1 MSLGEPAIPAQFSMA
16 VLNSLGE
23 PLTVFEVSKPSH
35 LEVGQVLVRLIK
47 SGACASQ
54 LHEIDG
60 RKGPDRY
67 LPHTLGHE
75 GVGEVVKL
83 GPGVS
88 KVSKGDRVILHWR
101 IGSGINAS
109 PARYE
114 SEIGVIS
121 AGPVTTF
128 SEFSV
133 VSENRV
139 TKLPEGVGLD
149 LAPLFGCSLTTGFG
163 SVVHEA
169 RVSPGESA
177 AVIGF
182 GGVGIAILKS
192 LQLVSAGPIVVF
204 DVDED
209 KIELALAM
217 GADFAQCV
225 DPLEQGLSERTISL
239 LAKKPD
245 VVFEVTGH
253 RHLIEQAYAMV
264 DDSGRT
270 VLVGVPHGSNPAS
283 LPTLPLHLGKRLIG
297 SHGGSSNPDQDIPRL
312 ASLVRSKNLVLGD
325 IPLSTFP
332 LSRINVALDS
342 MRAGSVGRAVISM
355 D

>member
-1 MSLGEPAIPAQFSMA
+1 MA
-16 VLNSLGE
+16 VLDGLGE
-23 PLTVFEVSKPSH
+23 ALKVLEVSKPSH
-35 LEVGQVLVRLIK
+35 LEVGQVFVRLIQ

-60 RKGPDRY
+60 RKGPDKY

-75 GVGEVVKL
+75 GVGEVVEV

-88 KVSKGDRVILHWR
+88 KVSQGDSVILHWR
-101 IGSGINAS
+101 IGAGINAS
-109 PARYE
+109 PAKYE
-114 SEIGVIS
+114 YERGIIN

-139 TKLPEGVGLD
+139 TRLPDGVSLD

-169 RVSPGESA
+169 RVTPGESA
-177 AVIGF
+177 VIIGF

-192 LQLVSAGPIVVF
+192 LQLVSAGPIAVF
-204 DVDED
+204 DVEED
-209 KIELALAM
+209 KVELALAM

-225 DPLEQGLSERTISL
+225 EPSETGLSEKAISL
-239 LAKKPD
+239 LEKKPN

-253 RHLIEQAYAMV
+253 RHLIEQGYDMV

-270 VLVGVPHGSNPAS
+270 VLVGVPQASNPAS

-312 ASLVRSKNLVLGD
+312 ASLVRAKRLNLGD

-332 LSRINVALDS
+332 LSRINTALDS
-342 MRAGSVGRAVISM
+342 MRAGSVGRTVISM

>member
-1 MSLGEPAIPAQFSMA
+1 MA
-16 VLNSLGE
+16 VLDGLGE
-23 PLTVFEVSKPSH
+23 SLKVLEVRRASH
-35 LEVGQVLVRLIK
+35 LEAGQVFVRLIK

-60 RKGPDRY
+60 RKGPDKY

-75 GVGEVVKL
+75 GVGEVVEV
-83 GPGVS
+83 GPGVTKIS
-88 KVSKGDRVILHWR
+88 QGDSVILHWR
-101 IGSGINAS
+101 MGEGINAS
-109 PARYE
+109 PAKYE
-114 SEIGVIS
+114 SEMGIIN

-133 VSENRV
+133 VSESRV
-139 TKLPEGVGLD
+139 TKLPDGVSLD
-149 LAPLFGCSLTTGFG
+149 VAPLFGCSLTTGFG

-169 RVSPGESA
+169 RVTPGESA
-177 AVIGF
+177 VIIGF

-192 LQLVSAGPIVVF
+192 LQLVSAGPIAVF

-209 KIELALAM
+209 KIELALTM

-225 DPLEQGLSERTISL
+225 EPSEKGLSEKAISL
-239 LAKKPD
+239 LEKKPD

-253 RHLIEQAYAMV
+253 RHVIEQGYDMV
-264 DDSGRT
+264 DDSGRII
-270 VLVGVPHGSNPAS
+270 LVGVPLASDPAS

-297 SHGGSSNPDQDIPRL
+297 SHGGSSNPDEDIPRL
-312 ASLVRSKNLVLGD
+312 ASLVRAEHLNLGD

-332 LSRINVALDS
+332 LSRINIALDS
-342 MRAGSVGRAVISM
+342 MRAGNVGRTVISM